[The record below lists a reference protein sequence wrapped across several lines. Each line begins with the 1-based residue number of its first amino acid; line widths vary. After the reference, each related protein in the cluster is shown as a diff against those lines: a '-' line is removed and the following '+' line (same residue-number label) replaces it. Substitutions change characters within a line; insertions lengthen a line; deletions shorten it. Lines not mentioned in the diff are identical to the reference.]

1 MKLRG
6 YEQAYF
12 ERYINHLLST
22 YKIIYQMN
30 RYIQHGD
37 TTTYDHVL
45 AVARYSYL
53 LSCRLPFR
61 FDTRSLILGAILHDF
76 YLYDW
81 HDDDKSHRLHGFYH
95 PGKALVN
102 ADKYFQLNNIE
113 RDIISKHMFPLTITK
128 VPRYRESVI
137 VCIADKIVATK
148 ETFSRMKTR

>member
-1 MKLRG
+1 MKLKAG
-6 YEQAYF
+6 EQAYF
-12 ERYINHLLST
+12 EAYVKYLLST
-22 YKIIYQMN
+22 YNIIYEMN
-30 RYIQHGD
+30 KYIQHGT

-53 LSCRLPFR
+53 LSCRLPFS
-61 FDTRSLILGAILHDF
+61 FNTDSLILGAILHDF

-81 HDDDKSHRLHGFYH
+81 HENDKTHRLHGFYH
-95 PGKALVN
+95 PGKALIN
-102 ADKYFQLNNIE
+102 ANKYFQLNKIE

-148 ETFSRMKTR
+148 ETLSRIKS

>member
-1 MKLRG
+1 MKLKTG
-6 YEQAYF
+6 EQAYF
-12 ERYINHLLST
+12 EAYVKYLLST
-22 YKIIYQMN
+22 YNIIYEMN
-30 RYIQHGD
+30 KYIQHGT

-53 LSCRLPFR
+53 LSCRLPFK
-61 FDTRSLILGAILHDF
+61 FNTNSLILGAILHDF

-81 HDDDKSHRLHGFYH
+81 HENDKTHRLHGFYH
-95 PGKALVN
+95 PGKALIN
-102 ADKYFQLNNIE
+102 ANKYFQLNKIE

-148 ETFSRMKTR
+148 ETLSRIKS